1 MTQIHTCYEVSKRL
15 KEFLGESAPEPM
27 GKMYWNTDGP
37 TRGMGAGQGTP
48 ICFGALGFKNGD
60 KYTYPAYCLHDLL
73 SKPFCE
79 AMAHNDAKIEGPI
92 NYGEDEHSTC
102 DPSESHSY
110 GVAIDI
116 FNAYYGGGMEA
127 VEKALLAL
135 MEEK

>member
-79 AMAHNDAKIEGPI
+79 AFIRERFARRLNYEAAAWELSGYLERMI
-92 NYGEDEHSTC
+92 NE
-102 DPSESHSY
+102 
-110 GVAIDI
+110 
-116 FNAYYGGGMEA
+116 YYNGGLPA
-127 VEKALLAL
+127 VEKALLEM
-135 MEEK
+135 MEAK